1 MAEIKKSEQQD
12 RPQREQAV
20 VDRMIGVVGIIST
33 LFMFYALIYKQMGTP
48 CGVFGPLMRVLFM
61 SSVVSGVS
69 AAAFGMNSRISNLI
83 VSAFIVF
90 MSRRYLK
97 EGELA
102 LIQ

>member
-1 MAEIKKSEQQD
+1 MLEIKKSEQQD
-12 RPQREQAV
+12 RPPREPI
-20 VDRMIGVVGIIST
+20 VDRMVGVVGIIST

-69 AAAFGMNSRISNLI
+69 AAAFGMNSRISSLI